1 MIDQIN
7 SLYLCWYISPPWGD
21 TFGTPDGDRIP
32 PVEVN
37 PLERVDIGASRTFGY
52 CCGVQWKQD
61 RWIYAI
67 ASAGEIIYTT
77 EHEIIGTG
85 EMQLAALE
93 KPAFVLGDSCANVF
107 DERIMLLSDDQRTKQ
122 RLILG
127 IQLLNRSWFYYVEWM
142 PPALKEVTSLDD
154 RLAFVPQYLCQITSV
169 QRP

>member
-1 MIDQIN
+1 MIDHIN
-7 SLYLCWYISPPWGD
+7 TAFLCWYISPPWGYY
-21 TFGTPDGDRIP
+21 IP

-37 PLERVDIGASRTFGY
+37 LLERVYIGTTRTFGY
-52 CCGVQWKQD
+52 CCGVKWKHD

-67 ASAGEIIYTT
+67 VCNDDIIYTT

-93 KPAFVLGDSCANVF
+93 KPAFVLGDRVIL
-107 DERIMLLSDDQRTKQ
+107 RSDDQRTKQ

-142 PPALKEVTSLDD
+142 PPALEEVNTLDD
-154 RLAFVPQYLCQITSV
+154 RLALV
-169 QRP
+169 QEKDLARMLF

>member
-7 SLYLCWYISPPWGD
+7 SLYLCWYIAPPW
-21 TFGTPDGDRIP
+21 GDRIP

-37 PLERVDIGASRTFGY
+37 LLERVYVGASRTFGY

-93 KPAFVLGDSCANVF
+93 KPTFVLGDHVIL
-107 DERIMLLSDDQRTKQ
+107 RSDDEWTKQ

-142 PPALKEVTSLDD
+142 PPALEEATTLDD
-154 RLAFVPQYLCQITSV
+154 RLAFVQEKDLVRVFPSHLLS
-169 QRP
+169 RFLRKAASL